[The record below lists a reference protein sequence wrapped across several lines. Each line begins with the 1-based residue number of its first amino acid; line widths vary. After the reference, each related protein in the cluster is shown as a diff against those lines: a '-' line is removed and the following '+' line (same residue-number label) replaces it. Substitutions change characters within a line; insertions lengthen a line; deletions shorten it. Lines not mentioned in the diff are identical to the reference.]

1 MILKGDMLYIP
12 HPPFLNIYAHIYNC
26 HGPRAVLSPCVSGD
40 VNLGW
45 FDNIVPC
52 GIEGKE
58 VTSLT
63 KEAGRTVT
71 IDDVLPIVE
80 AALQDVFE

>member
-1 MILKGDMLYIP
+1 M
-12 HPPFLNIYAHIYNC
+12 
-26 HGPRAVLSPCVSGD
+26 VLWRCAGD
-40 VNLGW
+40 VDLGW

-52 GIEGKE
+52 GIEGKA

-71 IDDVLPIVE
+71 IDEALPAIE
-80 AALQDVFE
+80 AALKDVFE